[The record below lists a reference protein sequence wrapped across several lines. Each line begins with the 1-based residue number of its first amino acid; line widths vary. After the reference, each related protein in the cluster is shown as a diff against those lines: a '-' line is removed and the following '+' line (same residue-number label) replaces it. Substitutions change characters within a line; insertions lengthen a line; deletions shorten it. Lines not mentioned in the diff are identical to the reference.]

1 MHTNT
6 HILFEPILFNEY
18 EKIGMGHK
26 FSRLMKFSSE

>member
-1 MHTNT
+1 MHTNK

-26 FSRLMKFSSE
+26 FSRLMKSSSE